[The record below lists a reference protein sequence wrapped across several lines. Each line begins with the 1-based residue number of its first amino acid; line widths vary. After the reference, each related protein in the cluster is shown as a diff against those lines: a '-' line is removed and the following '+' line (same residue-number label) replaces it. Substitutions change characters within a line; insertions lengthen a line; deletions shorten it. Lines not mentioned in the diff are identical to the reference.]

1 MDHSVAL
8 LYRPKIL
15 KRLTEGP
22 SAELCTDQDDPNAVD
37 TSDELVNA
45 MNNVI
50 GIITL
55 SAKCLLRFS
64 PNLLNL
70 LCDVDFYPGR
80 WYPLIEIQFGVP
92 KMNADNYSQL
102 SFGTVLRAVCMF
114 TKVLNVVSS
123 ILCCCHY
130 SESNVST
137 LPISATLFVSR
148 DSTKSTSRRRNRL
161 CRCDTVLI
169 QRIIGS
175 AEQIYPGCE

>member
-22 SAELCTDQDDPNAVD
+22 SAVLCNEQDDPNAVD
-37 TSDELVNA
+37 TSDELVTA

-50 GIITL
+50 GIVTL

-70 LCDVDFYPGR
+70 LCDIDFFPGR

-114 TKVLNVVSS
+114 TKVLNVVGS
-123 ILCCCHY
+123 IHTVVHIIFQNLNAFNF
-130 SESNVST
+130 SNT
-137 LPISATLFVSR
+137 TRF
-148 DSTKSTSRRRNRL
+148 KRL
-161 CRCDTVLI
+161 H
-169 QRIIGS
+169 
-175 AEQIYPGCE
+175 